1 MHLPPFAPVSTLVG
15 STMQARRFLLLTA
28 IAALAAIASLG
39 GATAISAHTLVDPTT
54 LTPPLKPFRVCFE
67 DGPWVKCDT
76 SGPTETYVNQENSDF
91 GLPCGTIY
99 ESATVTSHATRW
111 YVNLL
116 LVKRDAQE
124 HVTGTWSLSPTGS
137 GPTVA
142 FAGDDSHRE
151 VFLVPGDLS
160 SSSDVAHG
168 GFFRVPAL
176 GAGFHDSGIYFA
188 DGTHQGHTSFSD
200 EAKARLCALLVP

>member
-1 MHLPPFAPVSTLVG
+1 MKP
-15 STMQARRFLLLTA
+15 RRLLLITA
-28 IAALAAIASLG
+28 IVAIASLG
-39 GATAISAHTLVDPTT
+39 GATVTTAHTLVDPTT
-54 LTPPLKPFRVCFE
+54 LTPPLKPFRVCYE
-67 DGPWVKCDT
+67 DGPWLKCDT
-76 SGPTETYVNQENSDF
+76 SGPTESYENQEIFDGPAF

-99 ESATVTSHATRW
+99 ESATITSHATRW

-116 LVKRDAQE
+116 LVERDAEQ

-142 FAGDDSHRE
+142 FGGDDSHRE

-188 DGTHQGHTSFSD
+188 DGTQQGHTSFTD
-200 EAKARLCALLVP
+200 EAKARLCDLLTP

>member
-1 MHLPPFAPVSTLVG
+1 MKP
-15 STMQARRFLLLTA
+15 RRLLFVAA
-28 IAALAAIASLG
+28 ILALASFNGVAVASAG
-39 GATAISAHTLVDPTT
+39 SGHIRVDPTT
-54 LTPPLKPFRVCFE
+54 LTPPLKPFRVCYE

-76 SGPTETYVNQENSDF
+76 SGPTETYANQEVDL

-99 ESATVTSHATRW
+99 ESATITSHATRW

-124 HVTGTWSLSPTGS
+124 HITGTWSLSPTGS

-176 GAGFHDSGIYFA
+176 DAGFHDSGIYFA
-188 DGTHQGHTSFSD
+188 DGTHQGHTSFTD
-200 EAKARLCALLVP
+200 EAKAQLCELLTP